1 MPEVMTYALLLKD
14 VEEYAE
20 RHDSPFLGQI
30 PRFVMLAENRI
41 ASEVRGLGYL
51 RFVEGAFTVGNPV
64 VQKPVR
70 WRETASWTLI
80 ESTRTEFL
88 RQRGY
93 TFCRAFWPDRTVQD
107 TPVYYCDYDY
117 EHLLVVPTPD
127 DTHAFELSYF
137 ERPEPLSEANQT
149 NWTTQYAPQ
158 LLLYATLLEAQPFLK
173 RPERTQEFQA
183 LFDRASAAV
192 ANEAQRR
199 TAGDQALLRTTG

>member
-1 MPEVMTYALLLKD
+1 MPAAMTYSLLLKD

-20 RHDSPFLGQI
+20 RRDSPFIQQL

-51 RFVEGAFTVGNPV
+51 RFVTGAFIASNPV
-64 VQKPVR
+64 IQKPVR
-70 WRETASWTLI
+70 WRETSSW
-80 ESTRTEFL
+80 SVSVVGRAEFL

-93 TFCRAFWPDRTVQD
+93 TFCRSFWPDADAVAL
-107 TPVYYCDYDY
+107 PEYYCDYDY
-117 EHLLVVPTPD
+117 EHLLVAPTPD
-127 DTHAFELSYF
+127 EDYTFELAYF

-192 ANEAQRR
+192 GNEAQRR
-199 TAGDQALLRTTG
+199 AAGDQSLLRTTG